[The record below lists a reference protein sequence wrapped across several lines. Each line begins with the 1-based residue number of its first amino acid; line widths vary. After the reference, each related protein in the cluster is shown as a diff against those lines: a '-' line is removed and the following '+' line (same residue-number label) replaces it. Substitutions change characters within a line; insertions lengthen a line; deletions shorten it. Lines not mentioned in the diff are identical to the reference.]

1 MSSAAASAVSAAARR
16 ILPTVDR
23 VLVQRVQAPT
33 KSVGGVFLPESSQ
46 TRINEGVVLA
56 TGPGRRNKDGE
67 VVPMSVKSGDRVLL
81 PEYGGNAV
89 KVEQEEYTIYRD
101 EDILAVLKQ

>member
-1 MSSAAASAVSAAARR
+1 
-16 ILPTVDR
+16 LDR

-46 TRINEGVVLA
+46 TRINEGIVLA
-56 TGPGRRNKDGE
+56 TGPGRLNKDGQII
-67 VVPMSVKSGDRVLL
+67 PLAVKAGDKVLL
-81 PEYGGNAV
+81 PEYGGNTV